1 MTSGVDNEYHPHIL
15 VRMKI
20 FRKVITVAIV
30 FAIFYFLI
38 ASLVKNWQKIPFD
51 SLRFNIISLL
61 VSFIFL
67 FITFLIFVQS
77 WRSIIRALGQ
87 SISFKGAFWVMSSSQ
102 MAKYVPGGIWFA
114 LSRVYL
120 GKTEKL
126 KGEFIA
132 LSVVI
137 ETGLTF
143 LVGILLFFFALGLSN
158 RGIIVNFLF
167 IIPIFFLFL
176 LALYPPILN
185 KIMNIGLRLMKR
197 PAIELKISY
206 LHLLKLSVFFLGL
219 WVAQIIGYYFL
230 VDSIMPIPFY
240 RIFSLAAAYTLSWM
254 AGFIVVIAPGGLGV
268 REGMM
273 SILLSPILPAPLA
286 IAISFI
292 ARIWI
297 TVFEIITFFMGLLV
311 KKMSNRENNNH

>member
-1 MTSGVDNEYHPHIL
+1 
-15 VRMKI
+15 MKI

-30 FAIFYFLI
+30 FAIFCFLI
-38 ASLVKNWQKIPFD
+38 ATLIKNWQQIPFN
-51 SLRFNIISLL
+51 SLRFDIMSLL

-67 FITFLIFVQS
+67 FITFLIFVQG
-77 WRSIIRALGQ
+77 WRSIMRALGQ
-87 SISFKGAFWVMSSSQ
+87 SISFKGAFWIMSSSQ

-114 LSRVYL
+114 LGRVYL

-143 LVGILLFFFALGLSN
+143 LVGILLFFLALGLSN

-167 IIPIFFLFL
+167 VIPIFFLFL

-185 KIMNIGLRLMKR
+185 KIMNIGLRLVKK

-206 LHLLKLSVFFLGL
+206 LHLLKLSVFFFDRSDHRLL
-219 WVAQIIGYYFL
+219 FPDRLHNADTFL
-230 VDSIMPIPFY
+230 
-240 RIFSLAAAYTLSWM
+240 
-254 AGFIVVIAPGGLGV
+254 
-268 REGMM
+268 
-273 SILLSPILPAPLA
+273 
-286 IAISFI
+286 
-292 ARIWI
+292 
-297 TVFEIITFFMGLLV
+297 
-311 KKMSNRENNNH
+311 